1 MSIKKSKPYSIGSPP
16 SKYSFEFD
24 DDGKLIGV
32 KKQDENGNFQPVDP
46 TSNEFNTLK
55 KSDQALNAYNVN
67 KFGGNTGAYE
77 DSIKGSTGILGMNVF
92 KDLSK
97 QIQYFNQEKK
107 KLANQQFLEDNTLN
121 KNPLAFTTPQ
131 SPAFNSNKTGG
142 YNAGAWDRFWKGK
155 SDVMAYPLDIA
166 LDQDHLK
173 ITRYNYIRPD
183 INQSKPSRRV
193 GTHKMAGDG
202 VVGSKIKGSVFLPM
216 PKPVDTLQT
225 DWGQSDMSATE
236 IMAMGDGYMATLGGV
251 MSGKSAGQL
260 GEEAA
265 ARMRAR
271 NTGDI
276 GNMSLPGTIN
286 PVNRIFD
293 MFGRGVQSV
302 QGTYTQTV
310 VNAANATF
318 GTDIQTDEFL
328 ARTGGRVMNPNA
340 EMIFQGPTIRGF
352 PFQFQMIA
360 RSEDEGKEIRR
371 IIKFFKEGMAVKYRN
386 TTFLQAPDIFTLA
399 YKNGKGDEDFLKT
412 VNRFNPGG
420 LALTNLSV
428 DYAPS
433 GYWSAY
439 RDSQPVAVKIDMTF
453 SELRPLYEIDQ
464 TDLKGDNVGY

>member
-1 MSIKKSKPYSIGSPP
+1 
-16 SKYSFEFD
+16 
-24 DDGKLIGV
+24 
-32 KKQDENGNFQPVDP
+32 
-46 TSNEFNTLK
+46 
-55 KSDQALNAYNVN
+55 
-67 KFGGNTGAYE
+67 
-77 DSIKGSTGILGMNVF
+77 
-92 KDLSK
+92 
-97 QIQYFNQEKK
+97 
-107 KLANQQFLEDNTLN
+107 
-121 KNPLAFTTPQ
+121 
-131 SPAFNSNKTGG
+131 
-142 YNAGAWDRFWKGK
+142 
-155 SDVMAYPLDIA
+155 
-166 LDQDHLK
+166 
-173 ITRYNYIRPD
+173 
-183 INQSKPSRRV
+183 
-193 GTHKMAGDG
+193 MAGDG

-236 IMAMGDGYMATLGGV
+236 IMAMGAANIGTLGGTLT
-251 MSGKSAGQL
+251 GKSAAQK

-265 ARMRAR
+265 ARMKAGGGLRIDPVSRVFDA
-271 NTGDI
+271 I
-276 GNMSLPGTIN
+276 GRTA
-286 PVNRIFD
+286 
-293 MFGRGVQSV
+293 QSF

-340 EMIFQGPTIRGF
+340 EMIFQGPSIRGF

-371 IIKFFKEGMAVKYRN
+371 IIKFLKEGMAVKYRN
-386 TTFLQAPDIFTLA
+386 TTFLAAPDIFTLA

-439 RDSQPVAVKIDMTF
+439 HDSQPVAIKVDMTF

-464 TDLKGDNVGY
+464 RELRGDNVGY

>member
-1 MSIKKSKPYSIGSPP
+1 MAIKKSKPYQIGSPP

-24 DDGKLIGV
+24 DDGKLIGA
-32 KKQDENGNFQPVDP
+32 KKQDENGNFKPVDP
-46 TSNEFNTLK
+46 SSNEFDTLK
-55 KSDQALNAYNVN
+55 DSDQALNAYNTN
-67 KFGGNTGAYE
+67 KFGGNKDAYQ
-77 DSIKGSTGILGMNVF
+77 DSMKGSNFLDKLAQKAYF
-92 KDLSK
+92 K
-97 QIQYFNQEKK
+97 QEKK
-107 KLANQQFLEDNTLN
+107 KSDNQQFLEDNTLN
-121 KNPLAFTTPQ
+121 KNPLAFTSPQ
-131 SPAFNSNKTGG
+131 SPAFEGMKTGG
-142 YNAGAWDRFWKGK
+142 YDAGFWDRFWKGK
-155 SDVMAYPLDIA
+155 SDVMAYPLDLA

-173 ITRYNYIRPD
+173 ITRYNYVRPD
-183 INQSKPSRRV
+183 INQSKPSRQV
-193 GTHKMAGDG
+193 GMHRMSGDG
-202 VVGSKIKGSVFLPM
+202 VVGSRIKGSVFLPM

-236 IMAMGDGYMATLGGV
+236 IMAMGAANVATLGGTLT
-251 MSGKSAGQL
+251 GKSAAQK

-265 ARMRAR
+265 ARMKAGGGLRI
-271 NTGDI
+271 D
-276 GNMSLPGTIN
+276 
-286 PVNRIFD
+286 PVSRVID
-293 MFGRGVQSV
+293 AAARGVQSF

-328 ARTGGRVMNPNA
+328 ARTGGKVMNPNA
-340 EMIFQGPTIRGF
+340 EMIFQGPSIRGF

-371 IIKFFKEGMAVKYRN
+371 IIKFLKEGMAVKYRN
-386 TTFLQAPDIFTLA
+386 TTFLAAPDIFTLA

-439 RDSQPVAVKIDMTF
+439 HDSQPVAIKIDMTF

-464 TDLKGDNVGY
+464 RELKGDNVGY